1 MAVANLGNRMSI
13 VDKQIE
19 NREENNSIEME
30 NMKNK
35 VEEIRR
41 ESRDLGIRVARIR
54 SCGRIWKVAIMEI
67 VKIKVV
73 IFCRGCYRQK
83 DKANTI
89 CIAHDQNI
97 HNVFIFHFD
106 LRNSIDITKYQKFFS
121 LSSPLTSITF

>member
-35 VEEIRR
+35 VEIRL
-41 ESRDLGIRVARIR
+41 EYRDLGIRVARIR

-73 IFCRGCYRQK
+73 IFCRGCYPQK

-97 HNVFIFHFD
+97 HNAFIFHID
-106 LRNSIDITKYQKFFS
+106 LRNR
-121 LSSPLTSITF
+121 